1 MMKNINN
8 SKAIFFIMIGGLL
21 TFIIIGKFFDNDMKK
36 NYIYTIGTT
45 YEIKGK
51 SRSSSKRLLF
61 TYALENKLNDAE
73 TQFLSDSLDYYKPYI
88 GKRFLVKMNNKQW
101 VNRIFSTYKL
111 YINKPV
117 PDSIRLVPSEGWK
130 ELPEWAK

>member
-1 MMKNINN
+1 MKNINN

>member
-1 MMKNINN
+1 M
-8 SKAIFFIMIGGLL
+8 
-21 TFIIIGKFFDNDMKK
+21 
-36 NYIYTIGTT
+36 
-45 YEIKGK
+45 
-51 SRSSSKRLLF
+51 F

-117 PDSIRLVPSEGWK
+117 PDSIRLVSSEGWK

>member
-1 MMKNINN
+1 
-8 SKAIFFIMIGGLL
+8 MIGGLL

>member
-1 MMKNINN
+1 
-8 SKAIFFIMIGGLL
+8 MIGGLL

-130 ELPEWAK
+130 ELPEWAI